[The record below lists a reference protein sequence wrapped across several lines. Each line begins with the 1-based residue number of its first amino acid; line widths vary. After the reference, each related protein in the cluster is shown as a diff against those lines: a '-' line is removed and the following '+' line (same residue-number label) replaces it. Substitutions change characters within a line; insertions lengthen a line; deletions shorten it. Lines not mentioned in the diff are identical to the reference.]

1 MARPRVLRWSEAE
14 PGRAA
19 EAAAAALRAGGVVAH
34 PTETVYGLAVSAA
47 DERAHAALL
56 RLKGGGAP
64 RAFLLLFA
72 DRQALRESLGELP
85 PGGERLADA
94 FWPGPLTLLVPAGA
108 GLPAWWSGP
117 EGDVA
122 ARVTPHPFCRAL
134 LAALGGP
141 VLSTSANRP
150 GEPPLE
156 TAAAVTA
163 AFSPDELA
171 LVVDGGRL
179 RGSPSTLLRWTDRGW
194 SVVRPGPV
202 SREAL
207 ARAVGTGGPDGIH
220 A

>member
-1 MARPRVLRWSEAE
+1 MPRPRLLRWSAAE
-14 PGRAA
+14 PGRAV
-19 EAAAAALRAGGVVAH
+19 EEAAAALRAGGVVAH
-34 PTETVYGLAVSAA
+34 PTETVYGLAVSAEDA
-47 DERAHAALL
+47 RSHAALV

-72 DRQALRESLGELP
+72 TCESVRHRLGDLP
-85 PGGERLADA
+85 PGGGRLADA
-94 FWPGPLTLLVPAGA
+94 FWPGPLTLLVPARA
-108 GLPAWWSGP
+108 DLPAWWSGP

-134 LAALGGP
+134 VEALGGP

-150 GEPPLE
+150 GEAPLE
-156 TAAAVTA
+156 TGAAVA
-163 AFSPDELA
+163 GAFGAGEVA

-179 RGSPSTLLRWTDRGW
+179 AGSPSTLLRWTERGW

-202 SREAL
+202 DREAL
-207 ARAVGTGGPDGIH
+207 ARVVGTGGPGGLH